1 MWENLHFKSNPS
13 SRNLKLIFRCAARP
27 AATTVATAT
36 TTTTTVTTATTVA
49 TATTAATVTVAL
61 QAVVKV

>member
-36 TTTTTVTTATTVA
+36 TTTVTTATTVA

>member
-1 MWENLHFKSNPS
+1 MWENLHFKSNPL
-13 SRNLKLIFRCAARP
+13 SRNLKLIFRCATRP

-36 TTTTTVTTATTVA
+36 TATTVA
-49 TATTAATVTVAL
+49 TAAATTVTVAL